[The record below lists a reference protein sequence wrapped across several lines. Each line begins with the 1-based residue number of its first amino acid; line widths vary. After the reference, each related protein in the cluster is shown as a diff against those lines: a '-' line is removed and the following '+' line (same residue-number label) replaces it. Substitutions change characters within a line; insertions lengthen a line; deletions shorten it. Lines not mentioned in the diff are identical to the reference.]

1 MLGQHDRFRCPPR
14 WESRAGLCLRGSGD
28 AWPIARAKQF
38 ETYAEQVD
46 LLQRRGLEIRDR
58 DWAENFLQRFNYY
71 RLSGYWYPLLKFTAE
86 DGVATENFI
95 DGASLDLVAALYE
108 FDERLRHS
116 VFRELDRVEMAVRA
130 LLGYEL
136 GRIDPLIHLA
146 PESLG
151 ARAQQRLRD
160 RQTRYEVWRGK
171 YESALRVSKED
182 FVRHHQRKYRG
193 EMPIWV
199 AVEIMDWG
207 MVSHLYGM
215 SPNLARNRVAERCDL
230 SAPQLESWLKSLN
243 VLRNLAA
250 HHARMFNR
258 VYDIKPKLKKDVRL
272 TPLAGTMNRVFGQL
286 SLIQYLHRQLGLS
299 QAERLP
305 SLMATYPINVLVP
318 FSRTGAPEHWQEL
331 ELWST

>member
-1 MLGQHDRFRCPPR
+1 MVH
-14 WESRAGLCLRGSGD
+14 
-28 AWPIARAKQF
+28 AKQF
-38 ETYAEQVD
+38 KTYAEQVD
-46 LLQRRGLEIRDR
+46 LLRKRGLQIDDR
-58 DWAENFLQRFNYY
+58 AWAESFLQRFNYY
-71 RLSGYWYPLLKFTAE
+71 RVSGYWYPLLKFTAE
-86 DGVATENFI
+86 DGSATENFI

-151 ARAQQRLRD
+151 AQARQRLRD

-171 YESALRVSKED
+171 YESALRGSKED

-215 SPNLARNRVAERCDL
+215 SPGPARNRMAERCGL

-258 VYDIKPKLKKDVRL
+258 VYDLKPKLNDDVRL
-272 TPLAGTMNRVFGQL
+272 TPIAGAMNKVFGQL

-299 QAERLP
+299 RAEHLP
-305 SLMATYPINVLVP
+305 SLMATYPVNALVP
-318 FSRTGAPEHWQEL
+318 LSRTGAPAQWEEL
-331 ELWST
+331 ALWAR